1 MRWQPCPIRP
11 KPWTWAS
18 SVLSPE
24 HIEAAGDA
32 VAAVYNDIEARMLS
46 HLVSSLI
53 YIDRLDQQTITEL
66 NLLAQSHTETL
77 RGIIADEAEL
87 ITAEVRDTAERLIKA
102 SDEDDMKRTGGGAPL
117 WPQQVTATVEG
128 VARILARDNLQMV
141 EGAKQAFLS
150 ASVEAITRV
159 NSGTMTTE
167 RALHSAVRKL
177 EREGIPII
185 TYQNSATGTVT
196 VANKVDVA
204 VRRHIRTQIAQD
216 GARMTLERIERGGI
230 DLVEVSSHED
240 SRPSHAAWQ
249 GQVYSLRGEVEIE
262 GHHYSDFYEATRY
275 GQVDGLLGANC
286 RHSFGPYR
294 HGAPRAYEQNPEHPS
309 GLEGSEVYQ
318 LEQEQRYLERRI
330 REAKREVRGAKQLYD
345 AKPEDLGRKSALLK
359 AQATL
364 RERQGAMR
372 DLIND
377 SNAKAKPGTTVLTR
391 RPNREWAGDMPKG
404 KPLGASGRKLDDF
417 LGGSGATSALKANG
431 ISKSAARTAMAKE
444 MAKRGGTAADFSAL
458 SAKDQQSIFR
468 GIVSTLRNP
477 AKVAGAKH
485 AAKTSVDRSAP
496 VYSKLEAK
504 HVDKIAQLVGKGD
517 NAPARLYLRYEGD
530 LNLADHAYRRG
541 AHFSPRDVAVRLD
554 VAQTFA
560 DRRQPS
566 MNTWFHEFGHHIDYI
581 STGLGT
587 FMEKRAAGI
596 AIGDMY
602 ASTKFK
608 GNLFGKTL
616 KAEAAAYVDAAHARI
631 KAQASARLDA
641 LDLDGLCNDGMLS
654 VSTCNMMQM
663 KAIEY
668 KRVTSP
674 DFDAAEYGYT
684 VDDVKRVKG
693 YKKEVAAAVRK
704 DPQYKAAI
712 AKRRAYQEVANEI
725 RALTDAQKADLSD
738 IFEGATGGKVNGG
751 WGHGKSYWDNGN
763 RALAK
768 EAFAEFYSA
777 QISNPES
784 LAILKQY
791 LPKSAA
797 VFEDIIEAIEK
808 GAI

>member
-1 MRWQPCPIRP
+1 M
-11 KPWTWAS
+11 
-18 SVLSPE
+18 LSPE

-77 RGIIADEAEL
+77 RGIITDEAEL

-102 SDEDDMKRTGGGAPL
+102 SDEDDMKRAGGGAPL
-117 WPQQVTATVEG
+117 WPQQVTATIEG

-240 SRPSHAAWQ
+240 SRPSHAVWQ

-262 GHHYSDFYEATRY
+262 GHRYSDFYEATRY

-318 LEQEQRYLERRI
+318 LEQEQRFLERRI
-330 REAKREVRGAKQLYD
+330 REAKREVRGAQQLYD

-364 RERQGAMR
+364 KERQGAMR

-377 SNAKAKPGTTVLTR
+377 ANAKAKPGTTVLTR

-431 ISKSAARTAMAKE
+431 ISKSAARAAMAKE

-458 SAKDQQSIFR
+458 STKDQQSIFR

-477 AKVAGAKH
+477 AKVTGAKH

-504 HVDKIAQLVGKGD
+504 HVDKIAQLVGKGG

-631 KAQASARLDA
+631 KTQVSARLDA

-654 VSTCNMMQM
+654 VSTYNMMQM

-674 DFDAAEYGYT
+674 DFDAAEYGYAA
-684 VDDVKRVKG
+684 DDVKRVKG

-712 AKRRAYQEVANEI
+712 AKRRAYQEVTNEI

>member
-1 MRWQPCPIRP
+1 M
-11 KPWTWAS
+11 
-18 SVLSPE
+18 LSPE

-46 HLVSSLI
+46 HLVTSLI
-53 YIDRLDQQTITEL
+53 YIDKLDQQTITEL

-102 SDEDDMKRTGGGAPL
+102 SDEDDMRRAGGGAPL

-150 ASVEAITRV
+150 ASVEAVTRV

-177 EREGIPII
+177 ERDGIPII

-262 GHHYSDFYEATRY
+262 GHRYRDFYEATRY

-330 REAKREVRGAKQLYD
+330 REAKREVRGAQQLYD

-359 AQATL
+359 AHGIL
-364 RERQGAMR
+364 KERQGAMR

-377 SNAKAKPGTTVLTR
+377 ANAKAKPGTTVLTR

-417 LGGSGATSALKANG
+417 LGGAGATSALKANG
-431 ISKSAARTAMAKE
+431 ISKSAAREAMARE

-458 SAKDQQSIFR
+458 SAKDQQGIFR
-468 GIVSTLRNP
+468 GIVSALRNP

-496 VYSKLEAK
+496 VYSKMEAK
-504 HVDKIAQLVGKGD
+504 HVDKIAQLVGKGG

-530 LNLADHAYRRG
+530 LSLVDHTYRG
-541 AHFSPRDVAVRLD
+541 TAHFDRDYVGVLLD
-554 VAQTFA
+554 VGHVYRDQ
-560 DRRQPS
+560 RGS
-566 MNTWFHEFGHHIDYI
+566 MVTWFHEFGHHIDYI
-581 STGLGT
+581 ATGAEP
-587 FMEKRAAGI
+587 FRVKRSNGMTMA
-596 AIGDMY
+596 DCY
-602 ASTKFK
+602 ASIRYK

-616 KAEAAAYVDAAHARI
+616 KAEATAYVDATHARI
-631 KAQASARLDA
+631 KARASARLDA

-654 VSTCNMMQM
+654 VSTYNLVQM

-668 KRVTSP
+668 RRVTSP

-684 VDDVKRVKG
+684 AGDVKRVKG
-693 YKKEVAAAVRK
+693 YKKEIAAAVKK

-712 AKRRAYQEVANEI
+712 AKRRAYAEVSREI
-725 RALTDAQKADLSD
+725 DAMTDAQKADLSD
-738 IFEGATGGKVNGG
+738 IFGGATGNKVNGG
-751 WGHGKSYWDNGN
+751 WGHRAAYWDGQNM
-763 RALAK
+763 ALAK

-777 QISNPES
+777 HISNPDS
-784 LAILKQY
+784 LAVLKQY
-791 LPKSAA
+791 LPKSAQ
-797 VFEDIIEAIEK
+797 VFEDIIDAIGK
-808 GAI
+808 GTI

>member
-1 MRWQPCPIRP
+1 M
-11 KPWTWAS
+11 
-18 SVLSPE
+18 LSPE

-46 HLVSSLI
+46 HLVTSLI
-53 YIDRLDQQTITEL
+53 YIDKLDQQTITEL

-77 RGIIADEAEL
+77 RGIITDEAEL
-87 ITAEVRDTAERLIKA
+87 ITAEVRDTAERLIRA
-102 SDEDDMKRTGGGAPL
+102 SDEDDMKRAGGGAPL

-240 SRPSHAAWQ
+240 SRPSHAVWQ

-262 GHHYSDFYEATRY
+262 GHRYRDFYEATRY

-330 REAKREVRGAKQLYD
+330 REAKREVRGAQQLYD

-364 RERQGAMR
+364 KERQGAMR
-372 DLIND
+372 DLINGA
-377 SNAKAKPGTTVLTR
+377 NAKAKPGTTVLTR
-391 RPNREWAGDMPKG
+391 QPNREWAGDMPKG

-431 ISKSAARTAMAKE
+431 ISKSAARAAIARE
-444 MAKRGGTAADFSAL
+444 MANRGGTAADFSAL
-458 SAKDQQSIFR
+458 SAKDQQSVFR
-468 GIVSTLRNP
+468 GIVNTLRNP

-485 AAKTSVDRSAP
+485 AAKTSVDKSAP

-504 HVDKIAQLVGKGD
+504 HVDKVAKLVGKGD

-631 KAQASARLDA
+631 KAQVSARLDA

-654 VSTCNMMQM
+654 VSTYNMMQM

-712 AKRRAYQEVANEI
+712 AKRRAYQEVTNEI

>member
-1 MRWQPCPIRP
+1 M
-11 KPWTWAS
+11 
-18 SVLSPE
+18 LSPE

-32 VAAVYNDIEARMLS
+32 VAAVYNDIEAKMLS
-46 HLVSSLI
+46 HLVNSLI

-87 ITAEVRDTAERLIKA
+87 ITAEVRDTAERLIRA
-102 SDEDDMKRTGGGAPL
+102 SDEDDMKRAGGGAPL

-128 VARILARDNLQMV
+128 VARILTRDNLQMV
-141 EGAKQAFLS
+141 EGAKQAFIS

-167 RALHSAVRKL
+167 RALHSAVRKM

-262 GHHYSDFYEATRY
+262 GHRYRDFYEATRY

-294 HGAPRAYEQNPEHPS
+294 HGTPRAYEQNPEHPS

-330 REAKREVRGAKQLYD
+330 REAKREVRGAQQLYD

-359 AQATL
+359 AQGIL
-364 RERQGAMR
+364 KERQGAMR

-377 SNAKAKPGTTVLTR
+377 ANAKAKPGTTVLTR

-417 LGGSGATSALKANG
+417 LGGAGATSALKANG
-431 ISKSAARTAMAKE
+431 ISKSAAREAMARE

-458 SAKDQQSIFR
+458 SAKDQQGIFR
-468 GIVSTLRNP
+468 GIVSALRNP

-496 VYSKLEAK
+496 VYSKMEAK
-504 HVDKIAQLVGKGD
+504 HVDKIAQLVGKGG
-517 NAPARLYLRYEGD
+517 NAPARLYL
-530 LNLADHAYRRG
+530 
-541 AHFSPRDVAVRLD
+541 
-554 VAQTFA
+554 
-560 DRRQPS
+560 
-566 MNTWFHEFGHHIDYI
+566 
-581 STGLGT
+581 
-587 FMEKRAAGI
+587 
-596 AIGDMY
+596 
-602 ASTKFK
+602 
-608 GNLFGKTL
+608 
-616 KAEAAAYVDAAHARI
+616 
-631 KAQASARLDA
+631 
-641 LDLDGLCNDGMLS
+641 
-654 VSTCNMMQM
+654 
-663 KAIEY
+663 
-668 KRVTSP
+668 
-674 DFDAAEYGYT
+674 
-684 VDDVKRVKG
+684 
-693 YKKEVAAAVRK
+693 
-704 DPQYKAAI
+704 
-712 AKRRAYQEVANEI
+712 
-725 RALTDAQKADLSD
+725 
-738 IFEGATGGKVNGG
+738 
-751 WGHGKSYWDNGN
+751 
-763 RALAK
+763 
-768 EAFAEFYSA
+768 
-777 QISNPES
+777 
-784 LAILKQY
+784 
-791 LPKSAA
+791 
-797 VFEDIIEAIEK
+797 
-808 GAI
+808 

>member
-1 MRWQPCPIRP
+1 M
-11 KPWTWAS
+11 
-18 SVLSPE
+18 LSPE

-46 HLVSSLI
+46 HLVTSLI
-53 YIDRLDQQTITEL
+53 YIDKLDQQTITEL

-102 SDEDDMKRTGGGAPL
+102 SDEDDMRRAGGGAPL

-150 ASVEAITRV
+150 ASVEAVTRV

-262 GHHYSDFYEATRY
+262 GHRYRDFYEATRY

-330 REAKREVRGAKQLYD
+330 REAKREVRGAQQLYD
-345 AKPEDLGRKSALLK
+345 AKPEDLSRKSALLK
-359 AQATL
+359 AQSIL
-364 RERQGAMR
+364 KERQGAMR

-377 SNAKAKPGTTVLTR
+377 ANAKAKPGTTVLTR

-404 KPLGASGRKLDDF
+404 KPLGSSCRKLDDF
-417 LGGSGATSALKANG
+417 LGGAGVTSALKANG
-431 ISKSAARTAMAKE
+431 ISKSAAREAMARE

-458 SAKDQQSIFR
+458 SAKDQQGIFR
-468 GIVSTLRNP
+468 GIVSALRNP

-504 HVDKIAQLVGKGD
+504 HVDKIAQLVGKGG

-530 LNLADHAYRRG
+530 LSLVDHTYRG
-541 AHFSPRDVAVRLD
+541 TAHFDRDYVGVLLD
-554 VAQTFA
+554 AGRVYRDQ
-560 DRRQPS
+560 RGS
-566 MNTWFHEFGHHIDYI
+566 MVTWFHEFGHHIDYI
-581 STGLGT
+581 ATGAEP
-587 FMEKRAAGI
+587 FRVKRSNGMTMA
-596 AIGDMY
+596 DSY
-602 ASTKFK
+602 ASIRYK

-616 KAEAAAYVDAAHARI
+616 KDEATAYVDATHARI

-641 LDLDGLCNDGMLS
+641 LDLDGLYNDGMLS
-654 VSTCNMMQM
+654 VATYNLVQM

-684 VDDVKRVKG
+684 AGDVKQVKG
-693 YKKEVAAAVRK
+693 YKKEIAAAVKK

-712 AKRRAYQEVANEI
+712 AKRRAYAEVSKEI
-725 RALTDAQKADLSD
+725 DAMTDAQKADLSD
-738 IFEGATGGKVNGG
+738 IFGGATGNKVNGG
-751 WGHGKSYWDNGN
+751 WGHRAAYWDGQNM
-763 RALAK
+763 ALAK

-777 QISNPES
+777 HISNPES
-784 LAILKQY
+784 LAVLRQY
-791 LPKSAA
+791 FPKSAQ
-797 VFEDIIEAIEK
+797 VFEDIIDAIGK
-808 GAI
+808 GTI

>member
-1 MRWQPCPIRP
+1 M
-11 KPWTWAS
+11 
-18 SVLSPE
+18 LSPE

-77 RGIIADEAEL
+77 RGIITDEAEL

-102 SDEDDMKRTGGGAPL
+102 SDEDDMKRAGGGAPL
-117 WPQQVTATVEG
+117 WPQQVTATIEG

-141 EGAKQAFLS
+141 KGAKQAFLS

-240 SRPSHAAWQ
+240 SRPSHAVWQ

-262 GHHYSDFYEATRY
+262 GHRYSDFYEATRY

-318 LEQEQRYLERRI
+318 LEQEQRFLERRI
-330 REAKREVRGAKQLYD
+330 REAKREVRGHQQLYD

-364 RERQGAMR
+364 KERQGAMR

-377 SNAKAKPGTTVLTR
+377 ANAKAKPGTTVLTR

-431 ISKSAARTAMAKE
+431 ISKSAARAAMAKE

-477 AKVAGAKH
+477 AKVTGAKH

-504 HVDKIAQLVGKGD
+504 HVDKIAQLVGKGG

-631 KAQASARLDA
+631 KAQVSARLDA

-654 VSTCNMMQM
+654 VSTYNMMQM

-684 VDDVKRVKG
+684 ADDVKRVKG

-712 AKRRAYQEVANEI
+712 AKRRAYQEVTNEI

>member
-1 MRWQPCPIRP
+1 M
-11 KPWTWAS
+11 
-18 SVLSPE
+18 LSPE

-46 HLVSSLI
+46 HLVTSLI
-53 YIDRLDQQTITEL
+53 YIDKLDQQTITEL

-102 SDEDDMKRTGGGAPL
+102 SDEDDMRRAGGGAPL

-177 EREGIPII
+177 ERDGIPII

-262 GHHYSDFYEATRY
+262 GHRYRDFYEATRY

-330 REAKREVRGAKQLYD
+330 REAKREVRGAQQLYD

-359 AQATL
+359 AQGIL
-364 RERQGAMR
+364 KERQGAIR

-377 SNAKAKPGTTVLTR
+377 TNAKAKPGTTVLTR

-417 LGGSGATSALKANG
+417 LGGAGATSALKANG
-431 ISKSAARTAMAKE
+431 ISKSAAREAMARE

-458 SAKDQQSIFR
+458 SAKDQQGIFR
-468 GIVSTLRNP
+468 GIVSALRNP

-504 HVDKIAQLVGKGD
+504 HVDKIAQLVGKGG

-530 LNLADHAYRRG
+530 LSLVDHTYRG
-541 AHFSPRDVAVRLD
+541 TAHFDRDYVGVLLD
-554 VAQTFA
+554 AGRVYRDQ
-560 DRRQPS
+560 RGS
-566 MNTWFHEFGHHIDYI
+566 MVTWFHEFGHHIDYI
-581 STGLGT
+581 ATGAEP
-587 FMEKRAAGI
+587 FRVKRSNGMTMA
-596 AIGDMY
+596 DSY
-602 ASTKFK
+602 ASIRYK

-616 KAEAAAYVDAAHARI
+616 KDEATAYVDATHARI

-654 VSTCNMMQM
+654 VATYNLVQM

-674 DFDAAEYGYT
+674 DFDSAEYGYT
-684 VDDVKRVKG
+684 AGDVKRVKG
-693 YKKEVAAAVRK
+693 YKKEIAAAVKK

-712 AKRRAYQEVANEI
+712 AKRRAYAEVSREI
-725 RALTDAQKADLSD
+725 DAMTDAQKADLSD
-738 IFEGATGGKVNGG
+738 IFGGATGNKVNGG
-751 WGHGKSYWDNGN
+751 WGHRAAYWDGQNM
-763 RALAK
+763 ALAK

-777 QISNPES
+777 HISNPDS
-784 LAILKQY
+784 LAVLKQY
-791 LPKSAA
+791 LPKSAQ
-797 VFEDIIEAIEK
+797 VFEDIIDAIGK
-808 GAI
+808 GTI

>member
-1 MRWQPCPIRP
+1 M
-11 KPWTWAS
+11 
-18 SVLSPE
+18 LSPE

-77 RGIIADEAEL
+77 RGIITDEAEL

-102 SDEDDMKRTGGGAPL
+102 SDEDDMKRAGGGAPL
-117 WPQQVTATVEG
+117 WPQQVTATIEG

-240 SRPSHAAWQ
+240 SRPSHAVWQ

-262 GHHYSDFYEATRY
+262 GHRYSDFYEATRY

-318 LEQEQRYLERRI
+318 LEQEQRFLERRI
-330 REAKREVRGAKQLYD
+330 REAKREVRGAQQLYD

-364 RERQGAMR
+364 KERQGAMR

-377 SNAKAKPGTTVLTR
+377 ANAKAKPGTTVLTR
-391 RPNREWAGDMPKG
+391 RPNREWAGDMQKG

-431 ISKSAARTAMAKE
+431 ISKSAARAAMAKE

-477 AKVAGAKH
+477 AKVTGAKH

-504 HVDKIAQLVGKGD
+504 HVDKIAQLVGKGG

-566 MNTWFHEFGHHIDYI
+566 MNTWFHEFGHRIDYI

-631 KAQASARLDA
+631 KVQVSARLDA

-654 VSTCNMMQM
+654 VSTYNMMQM

-684 VDDVKRVKG
+684 ADDVKRVKG

-712 AKRRAYQEVANEI
+712 AKRRAYQEVTNEI

>member
-1 MRWQPCPIRP
+1 M
-11 KPWTWAS
+11 
-18 SVLSPE
+18 LSPE

-77 RGIIADEAEL
+77 RGIITDEAEL

-102 SDEDDMKRTGGGAPL
+102 SDEDDMKRAGGGAPL
-117 WPQQVTATVEG
+117 WPQQVTATIEG
-128 VARILARDNLQMV
+128 IALILARDNLQMV

-240 SRPSHAAWQ
+240 SRPSHAVWQ

-262 GHHYSDFYEATRY
+262 GHRYSDFYEATRY

-318 LEQEQRYLERRI
+318 LEQEQRFLERRI
-330 REAKREVRGAKQLYD
+330 REAKREVRGAQQLYD

-364 RERQGAMR
+364 KERQGTMR

-377 SNAKAKPGTTVLTR
+377 ANAKAKPGTTVLTR

-431 ISKSAARTAMAKE
+431 ISKSAARAAMAKE

-477 AKVAGAKH
+477 AKVTGAKH

-504 HVDKIAQLVGKGD
+504 HVDKIAQLVGKGG

-541 AHFSPRDVAVRLD
+541 EHFSPRDVAVRLD

-631 KAQASARLDA
+631 KAQVSARLDA

-654 VSTCNMMQM
+654 VSTYNMMQM

-684 VDDVKRVKG
+684 ADDVKRVKG
-693 YKKEVAAAVRK
+693 YKKEVATAVRK

-712 AKRRAYQEVANEI
+712 AKRRAYQEVTNEI
-725 RALTDAQKADLSD
+725 RALTNAQKADLSD

>member
-1 MRWQPCPIRP
+1 M
-11 KPWTWAS
+11 
-18 SVLSPE
+18 LSPE

-77 RGIIADEAEL
+77 RGIITDEAEL

-102 SDEDDMKRTGGGAPL
+102 SDEDDMKRAGGGAPL
-117 WPQQVTATVEG
+117 WPQQVTATIEG
-128 VARILARDNLQMV
+128 IARILARDNLQMV

-240 SRPSHAAWQ
+240 SRPSHAVWQ

-262 GHHYSDFYEATRY
+262 GHRYSDFYEATRY

-318 LEQEQRYLERRI
+318 LEQEQRFLERRI
-330 REAKREVRGAKQLYD
+330 REAKREVRGAQQLYD

-364 RERQGAMR
+364 KERQGAMR

-377 SNAKAKPGTTVLTR
+377 ANAKAKPGTTVLTR

-431 ISKSAARTAMAKE
+431 ISKSAARAAMAKE

-477 AKVAGAKH
+477 AKVTGAKH

-504 HVDKIAQLVGKGD
+504 HVDKIAQLVGKGC

-631 KAQASARLDA
+631 KAQVSARLDA

-654 VSTCNMMQM
+654 VSTYNMMQM

-668 KRVTSP
+668 KRVASP

-684 VDDVKRVKG
+684 ADDVKRVKG

-712 AKRRAYQEVANEI
+712 AKRRAYQEVTNEI

>member
-1 MRWQPCPIRP
+1 M
-11 KPWTWAS
+11 
-18 SVLSPE
+18 LSPE

-77 RGIIADEAEL
+77 RGIITDEAEL

-102 SDEDDMKRTGGGAPL
+102 SDEDDMKRAGGGAPL
-117 WPQQVTATVEG
+117 WPQQVTATIEG
-128 VARILARDNLQMV
+128 IALILARDNLQMV

-240 SRPSHAAWQ
+240 SRPSHAVWQ

-262 GHHYSDFYEATRY
+262 GHRYSDFYEATRY

-318 LEQEQRYLERRI
+318 LEQEQRFLERRI
-330 REAKREVRGAKQLYD
+330 REAKREVRGAQQLYD

-364 RERQGAMR
+364 KERQGTMR

-377 SNAKAKPGTTVLTR
+377 ANAKAKPGTTVLTR
-391 RPNREWAGDMPKG
+391 RPNRDMPKG

-431 ISKSAARTAMAKE
+431 ISKSAARAAMAKE

-477 AKVAGAKH
+477 AKVTGAKR

-504 HVDKIAQLVGKGD
+504 HVDKIAQLVGKGG

-554 VAQTFA
+554 FAQTFA

-631 KAQASARLDA
+631 KAQVSARLDA

-654 VSTCNMMQM
+654 VSTYNMMQM

-684 VDDVKRVKG
+684 ADDVKRVKG
-693 YKKEVAAAVRK
+693 YKKEVATAVRK

-712 AKRRAYQEVANEI
+712 AKRRAYQEVTNEI
-725 RALTDAQKADLSD
+725 RALTNAQKADLSD

>member
-1 MRWQPCPIRP
+1 M
-11 KPWTWAS
+11 
-18 SVLSPE
+18 LSPE

-102 SDEDDMKRTGGGAPL
+102 SDEDDMKRAGGGAPL

-185 TYQNSATGTVT
+185 TYQNSAAGTVT

-240 SRPSHAAWQ
+240 SRPSHAVWQ

-262 GHHYSDFYEATRY
+262 GHRYSDFYEATRY

-318 LEQEQRYLERRI
+318 LEQEQRFLERRI
-330 REAKREVRGAKQLYD
+330 REAKREVRGAQQLYD

-364 RERQGAMR
+364 KERQGAMR

-377 SNAKAKPGTTVLTR
+377 ANAKAKPGTTVLTR

-431 ISKSAARTAMAKE
+431 ISKSAAWAAMAKE
-444 MAKRGGTAADFSAL
+444 MARRGGTAADFSAL

-504 HVDKIAQLVGKGD
+504 HVDKIAQLVGKGG

-616 KAEAAAYVDAAHARI
+616 KAEAAAYVDAAHACI
-631 KAQASARLDA
+631 KAQVSARLDA

-654 VSTCNMMQM
+654 VSTYNMMQM

-684 VDDVKRVKG
+684 ADDVKRVKS

-712 AKRRAYQEVANEI
+712 AKRRAYQEVTNEI

>member
-1 MRWQPCPIRP
+1 M
-11 KPWTWAS
+11 
-18 SVLSPE
+18 LSPE

-77 RGIIADEAEL
+77 RGIITDEAEL

-102 SDEDDMKRTGGGAPL
+102 SDEDDMKRAGGGAPL
-117 WPQQVTATVEG
+117 WPQQVTATIEG
-128 VARILARDNLQMV
+128 IALILARDNLQMV

-240 SRPSHAAWQ
+240 SRPSHAVWQ

-262 GHHYSDFYEATRY
+262 GHRYSDFYEATRY

-318 LEQEQRYLERRI
+318 LEQEQRFLERRI
-330 REAKREVRGAKQLYD
+330 REAKREVRGAQQLYD

-364 RERQGAMR
+364 KERQGTMR

-377 SNAKAKPGTTVLTR
+377 ANAKAKPGTTVLTR

-431 ISKSAARTAMAKE
+431 ISKSAARAAMAKE

-477 AKVAGAKH
+477 AKVTGAKH

-504 HVDKIAQLVGKGD
+504 HVDKIAQLVGKGG

-631 KAQASARLDA
+631 KAQVSARLDA

-654 VSTCNMMQM
+654 VSTYNMMQM

-684 VDDVKRVKG
+684 ADDVKRVKG
-693 YKKEVAAAVRK
+693 YKKEVATAVRK

-712 AKRRAYQEVANEI
+712 AKRRAYQEVTNEI
-725 RALTDAQKADLSD
+725 RALTNAQKADLSD

>member
-1 MRWQPCPIRP
+1 M
-11 KPWTWAS
+11 
-18 SVLSPE
+18 LSPE

-77 RGIIADEAEL
+77 RGIITDEAEL

-102 SDEDDMKRTGGGAPL
+102 SDEDDMKRAGGGAPL
-117 WPQQVTATVEG
+117 WPQQVTATIEG
-128 VARILARDNLQMV
+128 IALILARDNLQMV

-240 SRPSHAAWQ
+240 SRPSHAVWQ

-262 GHHYSDFYEATRY
+262 GHRYSDFYEATRY

-318 LEQEQRYLERRI
+318 LEQEQRFLERRI
-330 REAKREVRGAKQLYD
+330 REAKREVRGAQQLYD

-364 RERQGAMR
+364 KERQGTMR

-377 SNAKAKPGTTVLTR
+377 ANAKAKPGTTVLTR

-431 ISKSAARTAMAKE
+431 ISKSAARAAMAKE

-477 AKVAGAKH
+477 AKVTGAKH

-504 HVDKIAQLVGKGD
+504 HVDKIAQLVGKGG

-530 LNLADHAYRRG
+530 LNLADHAYRRW
-541 AHFSPRDVAVRLD
+541 AHFSTRDVAVRLD

-560 DRRQPS
+560 DRRLPS

-587 FMEKRAAGI
+587 FMEKRAADL

-616 KAEAAAYVDAAHARI
+616 KAEVAAYVDAAHARI
-631 KAQASARLDA
+631 KAQVSARRDA

-654 VSTCNMMQM
+654 VSTYNMMQM

-684 VDDVKRVKG
+684 ADDVKRVKG
-693 YKKEVAAAVRK
+693 YKKEVATAVRK
-704 DPQYKAAI
+704 DPQYKAAV
-712 AKRRAYQEVANEI
+712 KKQRAYEAVGKEI
-725 RALTDAQKADLSD
+725 RGMTDAQKADLSD
-738 IFEGATGGKVNGG
+738 IFGGATGNKVDGG
-751 WGHGKSYWDNGN
+751 WGHRTSYWGKGGG
-763 RALAK
+763 ALAR

-777 QISNPES
+777 HIGNPES
-784 LAILKQY
+784 LAVLKQY
-791 LPKSAA
+791 LPKSAEI
-797 VFEDIIEAIEK
+797 FEDIIEAIEK

>member
-1 MRWQPCPIRP
+1 M
-11 KPWTWAS
+11 
-18 SVLSPE
+18 LSPE

-77 RGIIADEAEL
+77 RGIITDEAEL

-102 SDEDDMKRTGGGAPL
+102 SDEDDMKRAGGGAPL
-117 WPQQVTATVEG
+117 WPQQVTATIEG
-128 VARILARDNLQMV
+128 IALILARDNLQMV

-240 SRPSHAAWQ
+240 SRPSHAVWQ

-262 GHHYSDFYEATRY
+262 GHRYSDFYEATRY

-318 LEQEQRYLERRI
+318 LEQEQRFLERRI
-330 REAKREVRGAKQLYD
+330 REAKREVRGAQQLYD

-364 RERQGAMR
+364 KERQGTMR

-377 SNAKAKPGTTVLTR
+377 ANAKAKPGTTVLTR

-431 ISKSAARTAMAKE
+431 ISKSAARAAMAKE

-477 AKVAGAKH
+477 AKVTGAKH

-504 HVDKIAQLVGKGD
+504 HVDKIAQLVGKGG

-631 KAQASARLDA
+631 KAQVSARRDA

-654 VSTCNMMQM
+654 VSTYNMMQM

-684 VDDVKRVKG
+684 ADDVKRVKG
-693 YKKEVAAAVRK
+693 YKKEVATAVRK
-704 DPQYKAAI
+704 DPQYKAAV
-712 AKRRAYQEVANEI
+712 KKQRAYEAVGKEI
-725 RALTDAQKADLSD
+725 RGMTDAQKADLSD
-738 IFEGATGGKVNGG
+738 IFGGATGNKVDGG
-751 WGHGKSYWDNGN
+751 WGHRTSYWDKGGG
-763 RALAK
+763 ALAR

-777 QISNPES
+777 HIGNPES
-784 LAILKQY
+784 LAVLKQY
-791 LPKSAA
+791 LPKSAEI
-797 VFEDIIEAIEK
+797 FEDIIEAIEK

>member
-1 MRWQPCPIRP
+1 M
-11 KPWTWAS
+11 
-18 SVLSPE
+18 LSPE

-46 HLVSSLI
+46 HLVTSLI
-53 YIDRLDQQTITEL
+53 YIDKLDQQTITEL

-102 SDEDDMKRTGGGAPL
+102 SDEDDMRRAGGGAPL

-150 ASVEAITRV
+150 ASVEAVTRV

-204 VRRHIRTQIAQD
+204 VCRHIRTQIAQD

-262 GHHYSDFYEATRY
+262 GHRYRDFYEATRY

-330 REAKREVRGAKQLYD
+330 REAKREVRGAQQLYD
-345 AKPEDLGRKSALLK
+345 AKPEDLSRKSALLK
-359 AQATL
+359 AQSTL
-364 RERQGAMR
+364 KERQGAMR

-377 SNAKAKPGTTVLTR
+377 TNAKAKPGTTVLTR

-404 KPLGASGRKLDDF
+404 KPLGASSRKLDDF
-417 LGGSGATSALKANG
+417 LGGAGATSALKANG
-431 ISKSAARTAMAKE
+431 ISKSAAREAMARE

-458 SAKDQQSIFR
+458 SAKDQQGIFR
-468 GIVSTLRNP
+468 GIVSALRNP

-504 HVDKIAQLVGKGD
+504 HVDKIAQLVGKGG

-530 LNLADHAYRRG
+530 LNLVDHTYRG
-541 AHFSPRDVAVRLD
+541 TAHFDRDYVGVLLD
-554 VAQTFA
+554 VGHVYRDQ
-560 DRRQPS
+560 RGS
-566 MNTWFHEFGHHIDYI
+566 MVTWFHEFGHHIDYI
-581 STGLGT
+581 ATGAEP
-587 FMEKRAAGI
+587 FRVKRSNGMTMA
-596 AIGDMY
+596 DCY
-602 ASTKFK
+602 ASIRYK

-616 KAEAAAYVDAAHARI
+616 KAEATAYVDATHARI
-631 KAQASARLDA
+631 KARASARLDA

-654 VSTCNMMQM
+654 VSTYNLVQM

-668 KRVTSP
+668 RRVTSP

-684 VDDVKRVKG
+684 AGDVKRVKG
-693 YKKEVAAAVRK
+693 YKKEIAAAVKK

-712 AKRRAYQEVANEI
+712 AKRRSYAEVSREI
-725 RALTDAQKADLSD
+725 DALTDAQKADLSD
-738 IFEGATGGKVNGG
+738 IFGGATGNKVNGG
-751 WGHGKSYWDNGN
+751 WGHRAAYWDSQNM
-763 RALAK
+763 ALAK

-777 QISNPES
+777 HISNPDS
-784 LAILKQY
+784 LAVLKQY
-791 LPKSAA
+791 LPKSAQ
-797 VFEDIIEAIEK
+797 VFEDIIDAIEK
-808 GAI
+808 GTI

>member
-1 MRWQPCPIRP
+1 M
-11 KPWTWAS
+11 
-18 SVLSPE
+18 LSPE

-77 RGIIADEAEL
+77 RGIITDEAEL

-102 SDEDDMKRTGGGAPL
+102 SDEDDMKRAGGGAPL
-117 WPQQVTATVEG
+117 WPQQVTATIEG
-128 VARILARDNLQMV
+128 IALILARDNLQMV

-240 SRPSHAAWQ
+240 SRPSHAVWQ

-262 GHHYSDFYEATRY
+262 GHRYSDFYEATRY

-318 LEQEQRYLERRI
+318 LEQEQRFLERRI
-330 REAKREVRGAKQLYD
+330 REAKREVRGAQQLYD

-364 RERQGAMR
+364 KERQGTMR

-377 SNAKAKPGTTVLTR
+377 ANAKAKPGTTVLTR

-431 ISKSAARTAMAKE
+431 ISKSAARAAMAKE

-477 AKVAGAKH
+477 AKVTGAKH

-504 HVDKIAQLVGKGD
+504 HVDKIAQLVGKGG

-631 KAQASARLDA
+631 KAQVSARLDA

-654 VSTCNMMQM
+654 VSTYNMMQM

-684 VDDVKRVKG
+684 ADDVKRVKG
-693 YKKEVAAAVRK
+693 YKKEVATAVRK
-704 DPQYKAAI
+704 DPQYKAAV
-712 AKRRAYQEVANEI
+712 KKQRAYEAVGKEI
-725 RALTDAQKADLSD
+725 RGMTDAQKADLSD
-738 IFEGATGGKVNGG
+738 IFGGATGNKVDGG
-751 WGHGKSYWDNGN
+751 WGHRTSYWDKGGG
-763 RALAK
+763 ALAR

-777 QISNPES
+777 HIGNPES
-784 LAILKQY
+784 LAVLKQY
-791 LPKSAA
+791 LPKSAEI
-797 VFEDIIEAIEK
+797 FEDIIEAIEK

>member
-1 MRWQPCPIRP
+1 MF
-11 KPWTWAS
+11 
-18 SVLSPE
+18 SPDQL
-24 HIEAAGDA
+24 EAAGNS
-32 VAAVYNDIEARMLS
+32 VAAVYNDIEARMLD
-46 HLVSSLI
+46 HLVGALLSV
-53 YIDRLDQQTITEL
+53 DRLDQATITEL
-66 NLLAQSHTETL
+66 NLLAQSHTAKL
-77 RGIIADEAEL
+77 RGYIEDRAEQ
-87 ITAEVRDTAERLIKA
+87 IDGEVRATAERLLRA
-102 SDEDDMKRTGGGAPL
+102 SDEDDLNRVGEGSPM
-117 WPQQVTATVEG
+117 WPQQVTATVDG

-141 EGAKQAFLS
+141 EGAKQAFLG
-150 ASVEAITRV
+150 ASIEAVTRV
-159 NSGTMTTE
+159 NTGTMTTE

-196 VANKVDVA
+196 VRNKVDVA

-240 SRPSHAAWQ
+240 SRPSHAEWQ

-262 GHHYSDFYEATRY
+262 GHRYRDFYEATRY

-330 REAKREVRGAKQLYD
+330 REAKREVRGAQQLYD
-345 AKPEDLGRKSALLK
+345 AKPEDLSRKSALLK
-359 AQATL
+359 AQSTL
-364 RERQGAMR
+364 KERQGAMR

-377 SNAKAKPGTTVLTR
+377 ANAKAKPGTTVLTR

-417 LGGSGATSALKANG
+417 LGGAGATSALKANG
-431 ISKSAARTAMAKE
+431 ISKSAARAAMARE

-458 SAKDQQSIFR
+458 SAKDQQGIFR

-517 NAPARLYLRYEGD
+517 NAPARLYLHYEGD
-530 LNLADHAYRRG
+530 LSLVDNTYRG
-541 AHFSPRDVAVRLD
+541 TAHFDRNRVGVLLD
-554 VAQTFA
+554 AGHVYHDQ
-560 DRRQPS
+560 RGS
-566 MNTWFHEFGHHIDYI
+566 MVTWFHEFGHHIDYI
-581 STGLGT
+581 ATGAEP
-587 FMEKRAAGI
+587 FSVKRSNGMTMA
-596 AIGDMY
+596 DSY
-602 ASTKFK
+602 ASIKYK

-616 KAEAAAYVDAAHARI
+616 KDEAASYVDAVHARI

-641 LDLDGLCNDGMLS
+641 LDLRGMNSDGMLS
-654 VSTCNMMQM
+654 DATYQAVRR
-663 KAIEY
+663 KARAY
-668 KRVTSP
+668 QRVTA
-674 DFDAAEYGYT
+674 DGFNAEEWGMT
-684 VDDVKRVKG
+684 AEEVKLAKG
-693 YKKEVAAAVRK
+693 YKREIAAAVRK
-704 DPQYKAAI
+704 DPHYKAAI
-712 AKRRAYQEVANEI
+712 AKRRAYEEVSREI
-725 RALTDAQKADLSD
+725 DAMTDAQKADLSD
-738 IFEGATGGKVNGG
+738 IFGGATGNKVSGG
-751 WGHGKSYWDNGN
+751 WGHRKAYWDAQNM
-763 RALAK
+763 ALAK

-777 QISNPES
+777 HISNPDS
-784 LAILKQY
+784 LAVLKQY
-791 LPKSAA
+791 LPKSAQ
-797 VFEDIIEAIEK
+797 VFEDIIDAIEK
-808 GAI
+808 GTI

>member
-1 MRWQPCPIRP
+1 M
-11 KPWTWAS
+11 
-18 SVLSPE
+18 LSPE

-46 HLVSSLI
+46 HLVTSLI
-53 YIDRLDQQTITEL
+53 YIDKLDQQTITEL

-77 RGIIADEAEL
+77 SGIIADEAEL

-102 SDEDDMKRTGGGAPL
+102 SDEDDMRRAGGGAPL

-177 EREGIPII
+177 ERDGIPII

-262 GHHYSDFYEATRY
+262 GHRYRDFYEATRY

-330 REAKREVRGAKQLYD
+330 REAKREVRGAQQLYD

-359 AQATL
+359 AQGIL
-364 RERQGAMR
+364 KERQGAMR

-377 SNAKAKPGTTVLTR
+377 TNAKAKPGTTVLTR

-417 LGGSGATSALKANG
+417 LGGAGATSALKANG
-431 ISKSAARTAMAKE
+431 ISKSAAREAMARE

-458 SAKDQQSIFR
+458 SAKDQQGIFR
-468 GIVSTLRNP
+468 GIVSALRNP

-504 HVDKIAQLVGKGD
+504 HVDKIAQLVGKGG

-530 LNLADHAYRRG
+530 LSLVDHTYRG
-541 AHFSPRDVAVRLD
+541 TAHFDRDYVGVLLD
-554 VAQTFA
+554 AGRVYRDQ
-560 DRRQPS
+560 RGS
-566 MNTWFHEFGHHIDYI
+566 MVTWFHEFGHHIDYI
-581 STGLGT
+581 ATGAEP
-587 FMEKRAAGI
+587 FRVKRSNGMTMA
-596 AIGDMY
+596 DSY
-602 ASTKFK
+602 ASIRYK

-616 KAEAAAYVDAAHARI
+616 KDEATAYVDATHARI

-654 VSTCNMMQM
+654 VATYNLVQM

-674 DFDAAEYGYT
+674 DFDSAEYGYT
-684 VDDVKRVKG
+684 AGDVKRVKG
-693 YKKEVAAAVRK
+693 YKKEIAAAVKK

-712 AKRRAYQEVANEI
+712 AKRRAYAEVSREI
-725 RALTDAQKADLSD
+725 DAMTDAQKADLSD
-738 IFEGATGGKVNGG
+738 IFGGATGNKVNGG
-751 WGHGKSYWDNGN
+751 WGHRAAYWDGQNM
-763 RALAK
+763 ALAK

-777 QISNPES
+777 HISNPDS
-784 LAILKQY
+784 LAVLKQY
-791 LPKSAA
+791 LPKSAQ
-797 VFEDIIEAIEK
+797 VFEDIIDAIGK
-808 GAI
+808 GTI

>member
-1 MRWQPCPIRP
+1 M
-11 KPWTWAS
+11 
-18 SVLSPE
+18 LSPE

-77 RGIIADEAEL
+77 RGIITDEAEL

-102 SDEDDMKRTGGGAPL
+102 SDEDDMKRAGGGAPL
-117 WPQQVTATVEG
+117 WPQQVTATIEG

-216 GARMTLERIERGGI
+216 GARMTFERIERGGI

-240 SRPSHAAWQ
+240 SRPSHAVWQ

-262 GHHYSDFYEATRY
+262 GHRYSDFYEATRY

-318 LEQEQRYLERRI
+318 LEQEQRFLERRI
-330 REAKREVRGAKQLYD
+330 REAKREVRGAQQLYD

-364 RERQGAMR
+364 KERQGAMR

-377 SNAKAKPGTTVLTR
+377 ANAKAKPGTTVLTR

-431 ISKSAARTAMAKE
+431 ISKSAARAAMAKE

-477 AKVAGAKH
+477 AKVTGAKH

-504 HVDKIAQLVGKGD
+504 HVDKIAQLVGKGG

-631 KAQASARLDA
+631 KAQVSARLDA

-654 VSTCNMMQM
+654 VSTYNMMQM

-684 VDDVKRVKG
+684 ADDVKRVKG

-712 AKRRAYQEVANEI
+712 AKRRAYQEVTNEI

>member
-1 MRWQPCPIRP
+1 M
-11 KPWTWAS
+11 
-18 SVLSPE
+18 LSPE

-46 HLVSSLI
+46 HLVTSLI
-53 YIDRLDQQTITEL
+53 YIDKLDQQTITEL

-77 RGIIADEAEL
+77 RSIIADEAEL

-102 SDEDDMKRTGGGAPL
+102 SDEDDMRRAGGGAPL

-150 ASVEAITRV
+150 ASVEAVTRV

-262 GHHYSDFYEATRY
+262 GHRYRDFYEATRY

-330 REAKREVRGAKQLYD
+330 REAKREVRGAQQLYD

-364 RERQGAMR
+364 KERQGAMR

-377 SNAKAKPGTTVLTR
+377 ANAKAKPGTTVLTR

-431 ISKSAARTAMAKE
+431 ISKGAARAAMAKE

-468 GIVSTLRNP
+468 GIVNTLRNP

-496 VYSKLEAK
+496 VYSKLETK
-504 HVDKIAQLVGKGD
+504 HVDKIAQLVGKGG

-530 LNLADHAYRRG
+530 LSLVDHTYRG
-541 AHFSPRDVAVRLD
+541 TAHFDRDYVGVLLD
-554 VAQTFA
+554 AGRVYRDQ
-560 DRRQPS
+560 RGS
-566 MNTWFHEFGHHIDYI
+566 MVTWFHEFGHHIDYI
-581 STGLGT
+581 ATGAEP
-587 FMEKRAAGI
+587 FRVKRSNGMTMA
-596 AIGDMY
+596 DCY
-602 ASTKFK
+602 ASIRYK

-616 KAEAAAYVDAAHARI
+616 KAEATAYVDAAHARI
-631 KAQASARLDA
+631 KARASARLDA

-654 VSTCNMMQM
+654 VATYNLVQM

-668 KRVTSP
+668 RHVTSP

-684 VDDVKRVKG
+684 AGDVKRVKG
-693 YKKEVAAAVRK
+693 YKKEIAAAVKK

-712 AKRRAYQEVANEI
+712 AKRRAYAEVSREI
-725 RALTDAQKADLSD
+725 DALTDAQKADLSD
-738 IFEGATGGKVNGG
+738 IFGGATGNKVNGG
-751 WGHGKSYWDNGN
+751 WGHRAAYWDSQNM
-763 RALAK
+763 ALAK

-777 QISNPES
+777 HISNPDS
-784 LAILKQY
+784 LAVLRQY
-791 LPKSAA
+791 LPKSAQ
-797 VFEDIIEAIEK
+797 VFEDIIDAIEK
-808 GAI
+808 GTI